1 MGEEGPKGDMGEK
14 VRKFHFTFHILGT
27 CTEQQQ
33 GLAVAGKHK
42 GKKKR
47 VNVSHLRG
55 DLWRAAEVT
64 EVKCHQL

>member
-42 GKKKR
+42 GKKKE
-47 VNVSHLRG
+47 LM
-55 DLWRAAEVT
+55 LAI
-64 EVKCHQL
+64 